1 MSSLLNKFNEF
12 HTKVQKLISLHQ
24 NLLVQHQELK
34 DENKQLLEQK
44 ETLKTTVN
52 NLEER
57 IKIIKLAKS
66 LSEPD
71 ESSQKTKLKINELV
85 REIDKCIALLN
96 R

>member
-1 MSSLLNKFNEF
+1 MSNLSNKFNDF
-12 HTKVQKLISLHQ
+12 QTKVQKLISLHQ

-44 ETLKTTVN
+44 ETLKTTIN
-52 NLEER
+52 NLEEK

-71 ESSQKTKLKINELV
+71 ESSQKAKLKINELV